1 LFMIHSVGRLGPFV
15 SMVGKFEL
23 VDIGILVEDCV
34 LCNVDTVS
42 CCVEIHVDSSVDS
55 NAEFEAAVLVAVDAP
70 FDVAV
75 GDIAKDDDKSES
87 LPSPESSSMKKY
99 WLAELWVLPS
109 VIASENKFESV
120 RFLSVSTS
128 HSNPVTP
135 AKFTDTKS
143 QLVFHLSSSCE
154 MYTPQRFWIH

>member
-1 LFMIHSVGRLGPFV
+1 MIHSVGRLGLFV
-15 SMVGKFEL
+15 SMVGKSEL
-23 VDIGILVEDCV
+23 VDIAILVVDCV

-42 CCVEIHVDSSVDS
+42 YSVEIHVDSSVDS

-70 FDVAV
+70 FDVVV
-75 GDIAKDDDKSES
+75 GDIAEDDDKSES

-143 QLVFHLSSSCE
+143 QLVFHLSSS
-154 MYTPQRFWIH
+154 

>member
-1 LFMIHSVGRLGPFV
+1 MIRSVKRPGPFV
-15 SMVGKFEL
+15 SMVGRFEL
-23 VDIGILVEDCV
+23 VDIGVLVEDCV
-34 LCNVDTVS
+34 LCNVDTFS

-75 GDIAKDDDKSES
+75 GDISEDHDKSES

-143 QLVFHLSSSCE
+143 QLVFHLSSS
-154 MYTPQRFWIH
+154 